1 MRRPSKRFLFFASL
15 LIVLVGI
22 LPLVVSQ
29 AEPPGGPSGVTR
41 ALPMPRDGAPQVQR
55 SATPSPQAPQKKN
68 DDYRISRDVNLVVL
82 HATVLDDRGKFVS
95 DLKQDSFRVFEDKVE
110 QKLSVFKRE
119 DIPISVGLVVDNS
132 GSMRDKREKVNIAA
146 LAFVEA
152 SNREDEAF
160 VVNFND
166 DYYLDLDKDFTN
178 DINELK
184 EALERIDSRGSTA
197 LYDAIIGSLDHL
209 KKGTRDKKVLLVVSD
224 GEDNSSRVGHG
235 NKRQGLELTVLEA
248 QKSDAVIYTIGLLGQ
263 EKGGEARKAR
273 EALSRLSVATGGL
286 AFFPE
291 GAGDTGA
298 ICTQIAHDI
307 RNQYTLAYYPTNT
320 KKDGTFRSVN
330 VDVQT
335 VRGRGKL
342 SVRTRTGYYAH
353 ASGSGN

>member
-1 MRRPSKRFLFFASL
+1 MRRPNKRILFFATI
-15 LIVLVGI
+15 LIALVGI
-22 LPLVVSQ
+22 LL
-29 AEPPGGPSGVTR
+29 PGGRSGVTR
-41 ALPMPRDGAPQVQR
+41 AQSSAPQAQKN
-55 SATPSPQAPQKKN
+55 TPPAPQAPQKK
-68 DDYRISRDVNLVVL
+68 DDEYRILRDVNLVVL
-82 HATVLDDRGKFVS
+82 HATVIDDRGRFVS
-95 DLKQDSFRVFEDKVE
+95 DLKQESFRVFEDKVE

-132 GSMRDKREKVNIAA
+132 GSMRDKREKVNLAA

-197 LYDAIIGSLDHL
+197 LYDAIVGSLDHL
-209 KKGTRDKKVLLVVSD
+209 KKGSRDKKVLLVVSD
-224 GEDNSSRVGHG
+224 GEDNSSRIGHG
-235 NKRQGLELTVLEA
+235 NKRQALELTVLEA
-248 QKSDAVIYTIGLLGQ
+248 QKSEAVIYAIGLLGQ
-263 EKGGEARKAR
+263 EKGSDARKSR
-273 EALSRLSVATGGL
+273 DALTRMAVATGGL

-291 GAGDTGA
+291 GLGDVGS

-330 VDVQT
+330 VDLQS

-342 SVRTRTGYYAH
+342 SVRTRTGYFAQKES
-353 ASGSGN
+353 AGGN